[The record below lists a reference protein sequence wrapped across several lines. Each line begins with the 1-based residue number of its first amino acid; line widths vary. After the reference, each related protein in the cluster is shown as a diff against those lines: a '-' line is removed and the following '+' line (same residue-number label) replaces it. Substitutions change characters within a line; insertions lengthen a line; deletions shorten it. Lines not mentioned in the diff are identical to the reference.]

1 MLDIKIDG
9 LYIVNNRQRTECKVP
24 VGHGDDFGMFYRVV
38 KKRGY
43 LPFFLF
49 PAVRDTAAF
58 PSLRND

>member
-1 MLDIKIDG
+1 M
-9 LYIVNNRQRTECKVP
+9 P
-24 VGHGDDFGMFYRVV
+24 VGHGDDFGMFCRVV

-49 PAVRDTAAF
+49 PAVHDTAAF